1 MSKGELKYLSFT
13 PRDEE
18 WGIVTTSVGYQFIE
32 PNEEY
37 PLIGHPQSY
46 NFSINGRR
54 LNEYQLV
61 YIIKGNG
68 SFISNSVKQQPI
80 GAGTMILLF
89 PGEWHN
95 YSPMKKTGWHEYWV
109 GFRGKNIDN
118 RVKKEFL
125 SKKNPLF
132 KIGINADIIETYNKI
147 LRLVKEDK
155 QGYQQMASSMVLHLL
170 GEVYYR
176 GINFI
181 LDEDTLTANKI
192 NEAKLILKEN
202 LDKTITAQEVSERIN
217 VSYSWLRQMFK
228 KHTGVSPIQYYLQ
241 QKHLLAKELL
251 STTNQTI
258 SEVAYQ
264 LNYENVSQFSNF
276 FKEREGVSPTNFR
289 KSFS

>member
-1 MSKGELKYLSFT
+1 MSKGELKYLSFS

-18 WGIVTTSVGYQFIE
+18 WGIVTTSIGYQFIE
-32 PNEEY
+32 PNGEY

-46 NFSINGRR
+46 NFNTNGRK

-61 YIIKGNG
+61 YIIKGKG
-68 SFISNSVKQQPI
+68 SFISNSLKQQPI
-80 GAGTMILLF
+80 NAGTMILLF

-132 KIGINADIIETYNKI
+132 HIGINADIIETYKKI

-176 GINFI
+176 GINFT
-181 LDEDTLTANKI
+181 LEEDTQTANKI
-192 NEAKLILKEN
+192 NEAKLIFKEN
-202 LDKTITAQEVSERIN
+202 LGNAITAQEVAQTIN
-217 VSYSWLRQMFK
+217 VSYSWFRQMFK
-228 KHTGVSPIQYYLQ
+228 KHTGVSPMQYYLQ
-241 QKHLLAKELL
+241 QKHLLGKELL
-251 STTNQTI
+251 STTNKSI

-264 LNYENVSQFSNF
+264 LNYENVSQFSSF
-276 FKEREGVSPTNFR
+276 FKEREGVSPTDFR

>member
-1 MSKGELKYLSFT
+1 MSKGELKYLSFS

-18 WGIVTTSVGYQFIE
+18 WGIVTTSIGYQFIE
-32 PNEEY
+32 PNGEY

-46 NFSINGRR
+46 NFNTNGRK

-61 YIIKGNG
+61 YIIKGKG
-68 SFISNSVKQQPI
+68 SFISNSLKQQPI
-80 GAGTMILLF
+80 NAGTMILLF

-95 YSPMKKTGWHEYWV
+95 YRPMKKTGWHEYWV

-132 KIGINADIIETYNKI
+132 HIGINADIIETYKKI

-176 GINFI
+176 GINFT
-181 LDEDTLTANKI
+181 LEEDTQTANKI
-192 NEAKLILKEN
+192 NEAKLIFKEN
-202 LDKTITAQEVSERIN
+202 LGNSITAQEVAQTIN
-217 VSYSWLRQMFK
+217 VSYSWFRQMFK
-228 KHTGVSPIQYYLQ
+228 KHTGVSPMQYYLQ
-241 QKHLLAKELL
+241 QKHLLGKELL
-251 STTNQTI
+251 STTNKSI

-276 FKEREGVSPTNFR
+276 FKEREGVSPTDFR